1 MDKKKLLLLSSIV
14 FWTQTLSAEEIV
26 IQGDGFQ
33 LTDGQIIDEY
43 LMQPEKI
50 KDKIQRN
57 PEELRKMVDGLY
69 NETAFQREAIKQ
81 GLDQTP
87 IVKKNIEFST
97 RRLLVKQLINEK
109 TKSIKV
115 PNMEPLA
122 RVYYDN
128 HPDEFWVDES
138 VRVRHILVR
147 FEPDEK
153 AKKKEHLESL
163 VARIKKGE
171 SFTEIAKKYS
181 DDPGSAAKGGDLG
194 RFEKGKM
201 VKPFEE
207 AAFKLKNKG
216 DLSDIFETNY
226 GYHVIEL
233 EEHYPRQRMDYS
245 EVKKSIVDKL
255 NSEYVTDELS
265 AWRETILDPKKAVVN
280 KAELD
285 RVVKKIG
292 SGQGLSF
299 SD

>member
-1 MDKKKLLLLSSIV
+1 MKRV
-14 FWTQTLSAEEIV
+14 FIFPLMFFLQTVYAEKV
-26 IQGDGFQ
+26 VVQGDGFQ

-50 KDKIQRN
+50 KNKIQSN

-69 NETAFQREAIKQ
+69 NETAFAQEARKQ

-115 PNMEPLA
+115 PNLEPLA

-128 HPDEFWVDES
+128 HPDEFWRDES
-138 VRVRHILVR
+138 VRARHILVR
-147 FEPDEK
+147 FESDEK
-153 AKKKEHLESL
+153 AEKKAHLEGL
-163 VARIKKGE
+163 AARIEKGE
-171 SFTEIAKKYS
+171 SFAEIAKEYS
-181 DDPGSAAKGGDLG
+181 DDPGSAPKGGDLG

-207 AAFKLKNKG
+207 AAFKLKKKG
-216 DLSDIFETNY
+216 ELSEIFETNF
-226 GYHVIEL
+226 GYHVIQLDEY
-233 EEHYPRQRMDYS
+233 YPRQRMEYS
-245 EVKKSIVDKL
+245 EVKKNIVDKL
-255 NSEYVTDELS
+255 NSEYVTDELT
-265 AWRETILDPKKAVVN
+265 AWRKSIIDPEKAVVN
-280 KAELD
+280 KVELD
-285 RVVKKIG
+285 KVVKKIG
-292 SGQGLSF
+292 NQEALSF